1 MKLILKHTID
11 TLGEEGDIVK
21 VKEGYG
27 RNYLIPH
34 GKAVLATDANIT
46 ALEKE
51 RATIEDRKLSLRSDA
66 EALAKRIAAITV
78 TIAQRAGEENRLF
91 GSVTSS
97 DIAQKMAAAGIEID
111 KKKIVLDEPIKTI
124 GTRMVPIKLGYHF
137 NAEVKVE
144 VVPLTAE

>member
-27 RNYLIPH
+27 RNYLLPH
-34 GKAVLATDANIT
+34 GKAVLATEANIT
-46 ALEKE
+46 ILEKE
-51 RATIEDRKLSLRSDA
+51 RAAIEDRKLSMRTDA
-66 EALAKRIAAITV
+66 EALAKRIAGITV

-97 DIAQKMAAAGIEID
+97 DIAQKMAEAGIEID
-111 KKKIVLDEPIKTI
+111 RKKIVLDEPIKTL
-124 GTRMVPIKLGYHF
+124 GARMVPIKLGYHF

-144 VVPLTAE
+144 VVPLAAE

>member
-34 GKAVLATDANIT
+34 GKAVLATDANVTI
-46 ALEKE
+46 LEKE
-51 RATIEDRKLSLRSDA
+51 RAAIEDRKLSMRSDA
-66 EALAKRIAAITV
+66 EGLAKRIAGITV
-78 TIAQRAGEENRLF
+78 TIAQRAGEEDRLF

-97 DIAQKMAAAGIEID
+97 DIAQKMAEAGIEID
-111 KKKIVLDEPIKTI
+111 RKKIVLDEPIKTI